1 MCLSPSAFL
10 TRSFSPGESC
20 HSRQQGRI
28 SAARKTENGRLE
40 IGQIL
45 ESQIRKQKSR
55 IGQFNLRFLFSG
67 LRYKEGSSP
76 SRLPQHKIFN
86 NEHIEAGGVERLESI
101 ARSTCDRLIKVVKR
115 CV

>member
-1 MCLSPSAFL
+1 MVHGVQSFEYEVHLL
-10 TRSFSPGESC
+10 GGRWTRS
-20 HSRQQGRI
+20 
-28 SAARKTENGRLE
+28 KTENGRLE

-115 CV
+115 CVQ